1 MSEVEQHTDAPGGAR
16 KIKWIVIGLLLSF
29 LVAIVVMNL
38 PRGFSDDLS
47 RIGKGK
53 AAVVLVRDKFA
64 VQSFDLMEV
73 MNGIRNQYAGQV
85 EFLLTDSDTP
95 EGRAFITANGAAR
108 VSLMLLDA
116 EGKPVKILYPPQ
128 TAESLQQEIAAVLKA
143 APEKTLGRVPG

>member
-1 MSEVEQHTDAPGGAR
+1 MTEVDQPLASPTR
-16 KIKWIVIGLLLSF
+16 SKTKWIVIGLLLL
-29 LVAIVVMNL
+29 LVAVVVINL

-53 AAVVLVRDKFA
+53 PTAVLVRDKNA

-73 MNGIRNQYAGQV
+73 MNGIRDQYAGQV

-108 VSLMLLDA
+108 VTLVLLDA
-116 EGKPVKILYPPQ
+116 EGKLIKVLYPPQ
-128 TAESLQQEIAAVLKA
+128 TAESLRQELAAVLKVTPQKTPDR
-143 APEKTLGRVPG
+143 APL

>member
-1 MSEVEQHTDAPGGAR
+1 MTEVDQPPVSPAR
-16 KIKWIVIGLLLSF
+16 SKTKWIVIGLLLL
-29 LVAIVVMNL
+29 LVAVVVMNL

-53 AAVVLVRDKFA
+53 ATAVLVRDKNA

-73 MNGIRNQYAGQV
+73 MNGIRDQYAGQV

-108 VSLMLLDA
+108 VTLVLLDA
-116 EGKPVKILYPPQ
+116 EGRLIKVLYPPQ
-128 TAESLQQEIAAVLKA
+128 TAESLRQELAAVIQVTPK
-143 APEKTLGRVPG
+143 KTLDRSPG

>member
-1 MSEVEQHTDAPGGAR
+1 MMAEGDQPPVASRSKV
-16 KIKWIVIGLLLSF
+16 KWIVMGLLL
-29 LVAIVVMNL
+29 LLIAIVAMNL

-53 AAVVLVRDKFA
+53 ASAVLVRDKNA

-73 MNGIRNQYAGQV
+73 MNGIRDQYAGQV

-108 VSLMLLDA
+108 VTLVLFDA
-116 EGKPVKILYPPQ
+116 EGKLITVLYPPQ
-128 TAESLQQEIAAVLKA
+128 TAESLRHELAAVLKMTPQKTPGE
-143 APEKTLGRVPG
+143 APQ

>member
-1 MSEVEQHTDAPGGAR
+1 MTEVDQPPVSPAR
-16 KIKWIVIGLLLSF
+16 SKTKWIVIGLLLL
-29 LVAIVVMNL
+29 LVAVVIMNL

-53 AAVVLVRDKFA
+53 ATAVLVRDKNA

-73 MNGIRNQYAGQV
+73 MNGIRDQYAGQV

-108 VSLMLLDA
+108 VTLVLLDA
-116 EGKPVKILYPPQ
+116 EGRLIKILYPPQ
-128 TAESLQQEIAAVLKA
+128 TAESLRQELAAVLKVT
-143 APEKTLGRVPG
+143 PQKTLGRAPG